1 MIDETELL
9 MLYRRKKRKK
19 IIIISTLIITIA
31 LIGISG
37 FLFTYKYIN
46 FDYFNSE
53 IKMNTDDYEFSND
66 IFRIASSKS
75 RNIDIEDLIESYNK
89 EYFELKVSN
98 DKETKKCL
106 KSLKSGIPGT
116 YQANIILKNKYHT
129 EKSVLKISIY
139 DDIPPVLELSQE
151 IIEINTNG
159 SIDYKSYIIKAE
171 DNIDKLSVEDVI
183 HNEINTAVSGSYVL
197 NYVLQDKAG
206 NETSKDIQVT
216 VKQPVTVNSDTVA
229 DSSADESVSRK
240 NVTSSPS
247 DEKEKPS
254 AENKFFSG
262 NSIDSYNQALEYA
275 EKNGK
280 NGYEVKPTG
289 EGFQVTLY

>member
-19 IIIISTLIITIA
+19 IIIISIVVVTIA
-31 LIGISG
+31 FISVSG
-37 FLFTYKYIN
+37 FLFAYKYMN
-46 FDYFNSE
+46 FNYFNSE

-66 IFRIASSKS
+66 IFRIASSTS
-75 RNIDIEDLIESYNK
+75 RDVDIEDLIKSYNK

-98 DKETKKCL
+98 DKKTKKCL
-106 KSLKSGIPGT
+106 KSLKNGTPGT
-116 YQANIILKNKYHT
+116 YQANIIFKNDFHT
-129 EKSVLKISIY
+129 EKSVLKINIY

-151 IIEINTNG
+151 IIEINTND

-216 VKQPVTVNSDTVA
+216 VKQPVTVNNGIVV

-240 NVTSSPS
+240 NNMSSPS
-247 DEKEKPS
+247 DKKEKSS

>member
-19 IIIISTLIITIA
+19 IIIISIVVVTIA
-31 LIGISG
+31 FISVSS
-37 FLFTYKYIN
+37 FLFAYKYMN
-46 FDYFNSE
+46 FNYFNSE

-66 IFRIASSKS
+66 VFRIASSKS

-106 KSLKSGIPGT
+106 KSLKNGTPGT

-139 DDIPPVLELSQE
+139 DDISPVLELSQE
-151 IIEINTNG
+151 IIEINTND

-229 DSSADESVSRK
+229 DSSVDESVSRK
-240 NVTSSPS
+240 NVTSS
-247 DEKEKPS
+247 PS

>member
-19 IIIISTLIITIA
+19 IIIISIVVVTIA
-31 LIGISG
+31 FISVSS
-37 FLFTYKYIN
+37 FLFAYKYMN
-46 FDYFNSE
+46 FNYFNSE

-66 IFRIASSKS
+66 IFRIASSTS
-75 RNIDIEDLIESYNK
+75 RNVDIEDLIKSYNK

-98 DKETKKCL
+98 DKKTKKCL
-106 KSLKSGIPGT
+106 MSLKNGTPGT
-116 YQANIILKNKYHT
+116 YQANIILKNEYHT
-129 EKSVLKISIY
+129 EKSIIKINIY

-151 IIEINTNG
+151 IIEINTND

-216 VKQPVTVNSDTVA
+216 VKQPVTVNNGIVV

-240 NVTSSPS
+240 NNMSSPS
-247 DEKEKPS
+247 DKKEKLS

>member
-1 MIDETELL
+1 M
-9 MLYRRKKRKK
+9 
-19 IIIISTLIITIA
+19 
-31 LIGISG
+31 
-37 FLFTYKYIN
+37 
-46 FDYFNSE
+46 
-53 IKMNTDDYEFSND
+53 
-66 IFRIASSKS
+66 
-75 RNIDIEDLIESYNK
+75 
-89 EYFELKVSN
+89 
-98 DKETKKCL
+98 
-106 KSLKSGIPGT
+106 KSLKNGTPGT
-116 YQANIILKNKYHT
+116 YQANIIFKNDFHT
-129 EKSVLKISIY
+129 EKSILKINIY

-151 IIEINTNG
+151 IIEINTND

-216 VKQPVTVNSDTVA
+216 VKQPVTVNNGIVV

-240 NVTSSPS
+240 NNMSSPS
-247 DEKEKPS
+247 DKKEKS
-254 AENKFFSG
+254 FAENKFFSG

>member
-19 IIIISTLIITIA
+19 IIIISIVVVTIA
-31 LIGISG
+31 FISVSS
-37 FLFTYKYIN
+37 FLFAYKYMN
-46 FDYFNSE
+46 FNYFNSE

-66 IFRIASSKS
+66 VFRIASSKS

-98 DKETKKCL
+98 DKKTKKCL
-106 KSLKSGIPGT
+106 MSLKNGTPGT
-116 YQANIILKNKYHT
+116 YQANIILKNEYHT
-129 EKSVLKISIY
+129 EKSIIKINIY

-151 IIEINTNG
+151 IIEINTND

-183 HNEINTAVSGSYVL
+183 HNEINTGVSGSYVL

-216 VKQPVTVNSDTVA
+216 VKQPVTVNSRTMV
-229 DSSADESVSRK
+229 DSSSDESVSRK
-240 NVTSSPS
+240 NNMSSPS
-247 DEKEKPS
+247 DKKEKSS
-254 AENKFFSG
+254 AENKFFNG

>member
-19 IIIISTLIITIA
+19 IIIISIVVVTIA
-31 LIGISG
+31 FISVSG
-37 FLFTYKYIN
+37 FLFTYKYMN
-46 FDYFNSE
+46 FNYFNSE

-66 IFRIASSKS
+66 IFRIASSTS
-75 RNIDIEDLIESYNK
+75 RNVDIEDLIKSYNK

-106 KSLKSGIPGT
+106 KSLKNGTPGT

-129 EKSVLKISIY
+129 EKSVLKINIY

-151 IIEINTNG
+151 IIEINTND

-171 DNIDKLSVEDVI
+171 DNIDKLSAEDVI

-229 DSSADESVSRK
+229 DSSDDESVSRK

-247 DEKEKPS
+247 DKKEKPS

-262 NSIDSYNQALEYA
+262 N
-275 EKNGK
+275 
-280 NGYEVKPTG
+280 
-289 EGFQVTLY
+289 

>member
-19 IIIISTLIITIA
+19 IIIISIVVVTIA
-31 LIGISG
+31 FISVSS
-37 FLFTYKYIN
+37 FLFAYKYMN
-46 FDYFNSE
+46 FNYFNSE

-66 IFRIASSKS
+66 VFRIASSKS

-98 DKETKKCL
+98 DKKTKKCL
-106 KSLKSGIPGT
+106 MSLKNGTPGT
-116 YQANIILKNKYHT
+116 YQANIILKNEYHT
-129 EKSVLKISIY
+129 EKSIIKINIY

-151 IIEINTNG
+151 IIEINTND

-183 HNEINTAVSGSYVL
+183 HNEINTGVSGSYVL

-216 VKQPVTVNSDTVA
+216 VKQPVTVNSRTMV
-229 DSSADESVSRK
+229 DSSSDESVSRK
-240 NVTSSPS
+240 NNMSSPS
-247 DEKEKPS
+247 DKKERSS
-254 AENKFFSG
+254 AENKFFNG

>member
-19 IIIISTLIITIA
+19 IIIISIIVVTIA
-31 LIGISG
+31 LISISG
-37 FLFTYKYIN
+37 FLFTYKYMN
-46 FDYFNSE
+46 FNYFNSE

-66 IFRIASSKS
+66 VFRIASSAS
-75 RNIDIEDLIESYNK
+75 RDVDIEDLIKSYNK
-89 EYFELKVSN
+89 EYFELKVSD

-106 KSLKSGIPGT
+106 KSLKNGTPGT
-116 YQANIILKNKYHT
+116 YQANVILKNDYHT
-129 EKSVLKISIY
+129 EKSVLKINIY

-151 IIEINTNG
+151 IIEINTND

-171 DNIDKLSVEDVI
+171 DNIDELSAEDVI

-206 NETSKDIQVT
+206 NETSRDIQVT

-229 DSSADESVSRK
+229 DSPADESVNRK

-247 DEKEKPS
+247 DKKEKPS